1 MKEFEEHLINL
12 EKKANQKFMQEFGV
26 ELSFSPGS
34 RNVEIARLIYEMLKF
49 ELEEEIKEPMM
60 KIEENLKPKRE
71 ENE

>member
-1 MKEFEEHLINL
+1 
-12 EKKANQKFMQEFGV
+12 MQEFGV